1 MERAYKTSL
10 KFGTGGIREKMGLR
24 PNQMNEK
31 TVGIITQALANYL
44 KSQYGEE
51 DIRVSIGYDSR
62 RNSDFFASVSK
73 KVLSSN
79 GIKTYVFTE
88 LVPTPVLAYSIE
100 HLKCHAGIMITA
112 SHNSKEYNGYKVYG
126 ASGVQLTPEVA
137 RYVQQEI
144 LKLDYSD
151 VLLEGNKE
159 LEFEV
164 PESALFAFFRTGG
177 KCGEAG

>member
-62 RNSDFFASVSK
+62 RNSDF
-73 KVLSSN
+73 L
-79 GIKTYVFTE
+79 
-88 LVPTPVLAYSIE
+88 P
-100 HLKCHAGIMITA
+100 
-112 SHNSKEYNGYKVYG
+112 
-126 ASGVQLTPEVA
+126 
-137 RYVQQEI
+137 R
-144 LKLDYSD
+144 
-151 VLLEGNKE
+151 
-159 LEFEV
+159 
-164 PESALFAFFRTGG
+164 
-177 KCGEAG
+177 